1 LFERLAVVKLILVKD
16 VFDFFVEL
24 GILRVRLEECANR
37 LKGLIG
43 VSTFD
48 KKIVTFTAST

>member
-1 LFERLAVVKLILVKD
+1 MFQRLTVVKVLLVKD

-24 GILRVRLEECANR
+24 RILRVRLEECANR

-48 KKIVTFTAST
+48 KNVFAFTASK